1 MKKPVLYLLI
11 ILLVFCSC
19 SNKDDSNKVI
29 EEGCN
34 YQPTGWDYPVK
45 GEDFRAMGGLEQA
58 AVIRIPEEVL
68 DTLSPEDA
76 VRLFIT
82 FPEFHVAAAYGQ
94 LSIFS
99 WDISRFKIIEHLFSR
114 DDVGSLLIAA
124 YNDLDFDIQGFKTLP
139 YCVEQLGDFSMCW
152 ALMRWFQALLSQK
165 EILQNMTHDERLEL
179 IKVARPKKTGNGR
192 WNYCIIVNI
201 LCLEEYPE
209 FMTSPNREAI
219 VRCLDGD
226 VSYYQYINSDWYDGL
241 QYDETA
247 RIADNFINDNKK

>member
-11 ILLVFCSC
+11 ILLAFCSC

-45 GEDFRAMGGLEQA
+45 GEEFYAMGVLERTAIIQ
-58 AVIRIPEEVL
+58 VPEGVL

-82 FPEFHVAAAYGQ
+82 CPDCANVIGLTLVQAF
-94 LSIFS
+94 
-99 WDISRFKIIEHLFSR
+99 DIMPYRCNILRHLLSR
-114 DDVGSLLIAA
+114 DDVGGLLIAA

-139 YCVEQLGDFSMCW
+139 YCLEQNEYISAYWIL
-152 ALMRWFQALLSQK
+152 LQWFQVLLSEK

-179 IKVARPKKTGNGR
+179 IIEARSKAGVYTR
-192 WNYCIIVNI
+192 SIMVNI
-201 LCLEEYPE
+201 LYVEEYPE
-209 FMTSPNREAI
+209 FMASPKREGIIAF
-219 VRCLDGD
+219 VNGEWWKWVEFDYSNELP
-226 VSYYQYINSDWYDGL
+226 
-241 QYDETA
+241 YDE
-247 RIADNFINDNKK
+247 INQMVDNFINDNKK